1 LKTQIITLQ
10 IYNMKDSVQELFQR
24 CIYYTLSPTPRDS
37 DWHLMTLFSLIL
49 QNKSKNILELG
60 VRYGDTTEPMIAAT
74 SLLGGK
80 ITCVDIENTL
90 WSCPDDLQDIYT
102 FVKSDAIKFLEDA
115 VAKNEYYDF
124 IYVDDW
130 HTYPHVK
137 RELELIDQIADE
149 KTIIVLH
156 DLMGCGCAPKYFN
169 PINHKGTEWDEGG
182 PFRAVNELDLTKWEW
197 VTMPVNN
204 GLTILR
210 KRSEILNF

>member
-1 LKTQIITLQ
+1 
-10 IYNMKDSVQELFQR
+10 MKASVQELFER
-24 CIYYTLSPTPRDS
+24 CIDYTLSPTPRDS
-37 DWHLMTLFSLIL
+37 DWHLMTLFSLVL

-60 VRYGDTTEPMIAAT
+60 VRYGDTTEPMIAAA

-90 WSCPDDLQDIYT
+90 WRCPDDLQDIYT
-102 FVKSDAIKFLEDA
+102 FVKVDAIRFLEEA

-124 IYVDDW
+124 IYIDDW

-156 DLMGCGCAPKYFN
+156 DLMGNNCAPSYFY
-169 PINHKGTEWDEGG
+169 PLSLRDTEWDEGG

-197 VTMPVNN
+197 VTLPVNN

-210 KRSEILNF
+210 KRSKIINY

>member
-1 LKTQIITLQ
+1 
-10 IYNMKDSVQELFQR
+10 MKESVQELFQR

-60 VRYGDTTEPMIAAT
+60 VRYGDTTEPMIAAA

-102 FVKSDAIKFLEDA
+102 FVKSDAIKFLEEA
-115 VAKNEYYDF
+115 VSRKEYYDF

-156 DLMGCGCAPKYFN
+156 DLMGSGCAPKYYN
-169 PINHKGTEWDEGG
+169 PISAKGTEWDEGG

-210 KRSEILNF
+210 KRSEILDF

>member
-1 LKTQIITLQ
+1 
-10 IYNMKDSVQELFQR
+10 MKDSVQELLQR
-24 CIYYTLSPTPRDS
+24 CISYTLSPTPRDS

-115 VAKNEYYDF
+115 VARNEYYDF

-156 DLMGCGCAPKYFN
+156 DLMGWKCDPNYYN
-169 PINHKGTEWDEGG
+169 PISARGTEWDEGG

-197 VTMPVNN
+197 MTIPVNN
-204 GLTILR
+204 GLTLLR
-210 KRSEILNF
+210 KRSKVLDF

>member
-1 LKTQIITLQ
+1 
-10 IYNMKDSVQELFQR
+10 MKESVQELFQR
-24 CIYYTLSPTPRDS
+24 CIAYTLSPTPRDS
-37 DWHLMTLFSLIL
+37 DWHLMTLFSLVL

-60 VRYGDTTEPMIAAT
+60 VRYGDTTEPMIAAA

-115 VAKNEYYDF
+115 VARNEYYDF

-130 HTYPHVK
+130 HTYHHVK
-137 RELELIDQIADE
+137 RELELIDKIADE

-156 DLMGCGCAPKYFN
+156 DLMGSGCAP
-169 PINHKGTEWDEGG
+169 
-182 PFRAVNELDLTKWEW
+182 
-197 VTMPVNN
+197 
-204 GLTILR
+204 
-210 KRSEILNF
+210 

>member
-1 LKTQIITLQ
+1 
-10 IYNMKDSVQELFQR
+10 MKESVQELFQR
-24 CIYYTLSPTPRDS
+24 CIAYTLSPTPRDS

-60 VRYGDTTEPMIAAT
+60 VRYGDTTEPMIAAA

-115 VAKNEYYDF
+115 VARNEYYDF

-137 RELELIDQIADE
+137 RELELIDKIADE

-156 DLMGCGCAPKYFN
+156 DLMGSGCAPKYYN
-169 PINHKGTEWDEGG
+169 PINARGTEWDEGG

-197 VTMPVNN
+197 VTLPVNN

>member
-90 WSCPDDLQDIYT
+90 WSC
-102 FVKSDAIKFLEDA
+102 A

-137 RELELIDQIADE
+137 RELELINQIADE

>member
-1 LKTQIITLQ
+1 
-10 IYNMKDSVQELFQR
+10 MKDSVQELYQR
-24 CIYYTLSPTPRDS
+24 CISYTLSPTPRDS

-115 VAKNEYYDF
+115 VARNEYYDF

-156 DLMGCGCAPKYFN
+156 DLMGSGCAPKYYN
-169 PINHKGTEWDEGG
+169 PISAKGTEWDEGG

-210 KRSEILNF
+210 KRSEIINF